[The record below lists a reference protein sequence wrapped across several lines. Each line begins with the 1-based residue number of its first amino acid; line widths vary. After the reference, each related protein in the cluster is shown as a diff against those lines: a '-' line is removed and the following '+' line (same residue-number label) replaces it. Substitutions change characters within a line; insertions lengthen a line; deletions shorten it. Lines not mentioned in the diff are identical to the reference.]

1 MGQFDRAAH
10 GSTTTTTGQ
19 SGPCQILLLKVTQK
33 KKKKAD
39 SQEKLQKRTAF
50 CRRMV
55 HLLMVFFLL
64 GQALGY
70 PKQTQTL
77 LQSNGILS
85 RNHVNGQENKLLE
98 VHEDEGRVRREARM
112 EPLTGISITNNF
124 EILRRRYIDTM
135 ERARIRANQ
144 RKRSQIEQN
153 SNFLQNVG

>member
-55 HLLMVFFLL
+55 HLLMAFFLL
-64 GQALGY
+64 GQALAY
-70 PKQTQTL
+70 PKHTQTL
-77 LQSNGILS
+77 LQSNAILS
-85 RNHVNGQENKLLE
+85 RNHVNRQEVE

-124 EILRRRYIDTM
+124 E
-135 ERARIRANQ
+135 
-144 RKRSQIEQN
+144 
-153 SNFLQNVG
+153 

>member
-1 MGQFDRAAH
+1 M

-19 SGPCQILLLKVTQK
+19 SGPSQILLLKVTQK

-39 SQEKLQKRTAF
+39 SQEKLQRRASAF

-55 HLLMVFFLL
+55 HLLMAFFLL

-77 LQSNGILS
+77 LQSNTILS
-85 RNHVNGQENKLLE
+85 RNHVNGQEDKLLE
-98 VHEDEGRVRREARM
+98 VHEEDEDRVRREARM

>member
-1 MGQFDRAAH
+1 MA
-10 GSTTTTTGQ
+10 
-19 SGPCQILLLKVTQK
+19 
-33 KKKKAD
+33 
-39 SQEKLQKRTAF
+39 
-50 CRRMV
+50 
-55 HLLMVFFLL
+55 FFLL
-64 GQALGY
+64 GQALAY

-77 LQSNGILS
+77 LQSNASLS
-85 RNHVNGQENKLLE
+85 RNSLTLENGQEGKLVE

>member
-1 MGQFDRAAH
+1 M

-33 KKKKAD
+33 KKKAD
-39 SQEKLQKRTAF
+39 SQEKLQERADF

-55 HLLMVFFLL
+55 HLLMAFFLL

-85 RNHVNGQENKLLE
+85 RNSLTLESEQEGKLVE
-98 VHEDEGRVRREARM
+98 VHEDQGRVRREARM

>member
-1 MGQFDRAAH
+1 M

-33 KKKKAD
+33 KKKAD

-55 HLLMVFFLL
+55 HLLMAFFLL

-85 RNHVNGQENKLLE
+85 RNHVNGQDDKLLE

>member
-1 MGQFDRAAH
+1 M

-33 KKKKAD
+33 MKKKAD

-55 HLLMVFFLL
+55 HLLMAFFLL

-70 PKQTQTL
+70 PKKTQTPL
-77 LQSNGILS
+77 LQSNAILS
-85 RNHVNGQENKLLE
+85 RNHVNGQEVE
-98 VHEDEGRVRREARM
+98 VHEVESRVRREARM

>member
-19 SGPCQILLLKVTQK
+19 SGPCQILLLKDTQK

-77 LQSNGILS
+77 LQSNTILS
-85 RNHVNGQENKLLE
+85 RNNVNGQDDKLVE
-98 VHEDEGRVRREARM
+98 VHENEGRVRREARM

>member
-1 MGQFDRAAH
+1 MG

-19 SGPCQILLLKVTQK
+19 SGPCQILLLKVTKK

-39 SQEKLQKRTAF
+39 SQEKLQRRASAF

-55 HLLMVFFLL
+55 HLLMAIFLL
-64 GQALGY
+64 GQALAY
-70 PKQTQTL
+70 PKQTQIL
-77 LQSNGILS
+77 LQSNAILS
-85 RNHVNGQENKLLE
+85 RNHVNEQDDKLVE

>member
-1 MGQFDRAAH
+1 M

-19 SGPCQILLLKVTQK
+19 SGPCQILLLKVSQ

-39 SQEKLQKRTAF
+39 SQEKLQRRTAF

-55 HLLMVFFLL
+55 HLLMAFCLI

-85 RNHVNGQENKLLE
+85 RNSLTLENGQEGKLVE

>member
-1 MGQFDRAAH
+1 
-10 GSTTTTTGQ
+10 
-19 SGPCQILLLKVTQK
+19 
-33 KKKKAD
+33 
-39 SQEKLQKRTAF
+39 
-50 CRRMV
+50 MV
-55 HLLMVFFLL
+55 HLLMAFFLL
-64 GQALGY
+64 GQALAY

-77 LQSNGILS
+77 LQSNTILS
-85 RNHVNGQENKLLE
+85 RNHVNGQDDKLLE
-98 VHEDEGRVRREARM
+98 VHEEDEDRVRREARM

>member
-1 MGQFDRAAH
+1 M

-19 SGPCQILLLKVTQK
+19 SGPSQILLLKVTQK

-39 SQEKLQKRTAF
+39 SQEKLQRRASAF

-55 HLLMVFFLL
+55 HLLMAFFLL

-77 LQSNGILS
+77 LQSNTILS
-85 RNHVNGQENKLLE
+85 RNHVNGQEVE

>member
-1 MGQFDRAAH
+1 M

-33 KKKKAD
+33 KKKAD
-39 SQEKLQKRTAF
+39 SKEKLQKRTAF

-55 HLLMVFFLL
+55 HLLMAFFLL
-64 GQALGY
+64 GQALSY

-77 LQSNGILS
+77 LQSNSILS
-85 RNHVNGQENKLLE
+85 RNHVNGQDDKLLE

>member
-1 MGQFDRAAH
+1 MGE
-10 GSTTTTTGQ
+10 STTTTTGQ

-55 HLLMVFFLL
+55 HLLMAFFLL

-77 LQSNGILS
+77 LQSNAILS
-85 RNHVNGQENKLLE
+85 SRNSLTLENGQEGKLVE
-98 VHEDEGRVRREARM
+98 VPEDEGRVRREARM

>member
-1 MGQFDRAAH
+1 M

-33 KKKKAD
+33 KKKAD

-55 HLLMVFFLL
+55 HLLMAFFLL

-85 RNHVNGQENKLLE
+85 RNHVNGQDDKLLE
-98 VHEDEGRVRREARM
+98 VHEDEGRVRRDARM

-135 ERARIRANQ
+135 ERARIRVNQ

>member
-1 MGQFDRAAH
+1 MG

-33 KKKKAD
+33 KKKAD
-39 SQEKLQKRTAF
+39 SQEKLRKRADF

-55 HLLMVFFLL
+55 HLLMAFCLL

-85 RNHVNGQENKLLE
+85 RNHVNGQDDKLLE